1 MMDDLLKEKDRI
13 REEFTE
19 LLDMYYSGSFPQMV
33 CDYIRSTGMTLQ
45 EVEELLKAMK
55 TEEGVSK

>member
-1 MMDDLLKEKDRI
+1 MDKSKKEEDKI
-13 REEFTE
+13 REDFTE
-19 LLDMYYSGSFPQMV
+19 LLDTYYNGSFSKMM

-55 TEEGVSK
+55 KEVDAS

>member
-1 MMDDLLKEKDRI
+1 MDDLLKEKDRI

-33 CDYIRSTGMTLQ
+33 CDYIRSTGMTLL

-55 TEEGVSK
+55 KEVDAS

>member
-1 MMDDLLKEKDRI
+1 MMDKSKKEEDKI

-19 LLDMYYSGSFPQMV
+19 LLDTYYNGSFSKMM

-45 EVEELLKAMK
+45 KVEELLKAMK
-55 TEEGVSK
+55 KEVDAS

>member
-19 LLDMYYSGSFPQMV
+19 LLDKYYNGSFSQMM

-55 TEEGVSK
+55 KEVDAS

>member
-1 MMDDLLKEKDRI
+1 MDDLLKEKDRI

-55 TEEGVSK
+55 TEVDAS

>member
-1 MMDDLLKEKDRI
+1 MIDDLLKEKDKI

-55 TEEGVSK
+55 TEVDAS

>member
-1 MMDDLLKEKDRI
+1 MMDKSKKEEDKI

-19 LLDMYYSGSFPQMV
+19 LLDTYYNGSFSKMM
-33 CDYIRSTGMTLQ
+33 CDYILSTGMTLQ

-55 TEEGVSK
+55 KEVDAS

>member
-1 MMDDLLKEKDRI
+1 MDDLLKEKDRI

-19 LLDMYYSGSFPQMV
+19 LLDTYYNGSFSQMM

-45 EVEELLKAMK
+45 KVEELLKAMK
-55 TEEGVSK
+55 KEEGVSK

>member
-1 MMDDLLKEKDRI
+1 MDKSKKEEDKI

-19 LLDMYYSGSFPQMV
+19 LLDTYYNGSFSKMM

-55 TEEGVSK
+55 KEVDAS

>member
-19 LLDMYYSGSFPQMV
+19 WLDTYYNGSFSKMM

-55 TEEGVSK
+55 KEVDAS

>member
-1 MMDDLLKEKDRI
+1 MKDKSIKEKDRI
-13 REEFTE
+13 SEELTG
-19 LLDMYYSGSFPQMV
+19 LLDTYYNGSFSQMM

-55 TEEGVSK
+55 KEVDAS

>member
-19 LLDMYYSGSFPQMV
+19 LLDTYYNGSFPQMV

-55 TEEGVSK
+55 TEVDAS

>member
-1 MMDDLLKEKDRI
+1 MMDKSKKEEDKI

-19 LLDMYYSGSFPQMV
+19 LLDTYYNGSFSQMM

-55 TEEGVSK
+55 KEVDAS

>member
-55 TEEGVSK
+55 TEVDAS

>member
-1 MMDDLLKEKDRI
+1 MMDKSKKEEDKI

-19 LLDMYYSGSFPQMV
+19 LLDTFYNGSFSKMM

-55 TEEGVSK
+55 KEVDAS

>member
-1 MMDDLLKEKDRI
+1 MMDKSKKEEDKI

-33 CDYIRSTGMTLQ
+33 C
-45 EVEELLKAMK
+45 EK
-55 TEEGVSK
+55 

>member
-1 MMDDLLKEKDRI
+1 MDDLLKEKDRI

-19 LLDMYYSGSFPQMV
+19 LLDTYYNGSFSKMM

-45 EVEELLKAMK
+45 EVEERI
-55 TEEGVSK
+55 

>member
-13 REEFTE
+13 REGFTE

-55 TEEGVSK
+55 TEVDAS

>member
-1 MMDDLLKEKDRI
+1 MMDDLLKEKDKI

-19 LLDMYYSGSFPQMV
+19 LLETYYKGSFSKMM
-33 CDYIRSTGMTLQ
+33 CDYFRSTGMTLQ

-55 TEEGVSK
+55 TEVDAR

>member
-19 LLDMYYSGSFPQMV
+19 LLDKYYNGSFSQMM

-55 TEEGVSK
+55 TEVDAS

>member
-1 MMDDLLKEKDRI
+1 MMDDLLKEKDKI
-13 REEFTE
+13 MEEFTE

-55 TEEGVSK
+55 KEVDAS

>member
-13 REEFTE
+13 REGFTE

-55 TEEGVSK
+55 KEVDAS

>member
-1 MMDDLLKEKDRI
+1 MMDKSKKEEDKI

-19 LLDMYYSGSFPQMV
+19 LLDTYYNGSFSQMM

-55 TEEGVSK
+55 TEVDAS